1 MGLLYD
7 LSGKA
12 CGVLLTSSTS
22 VGDLATRNDAI
33 RTTLDGFIRSASVVG
48 MRHVMEEA
56 IEVEMEMGLNRARW
70 ALFLQAYSVAL
81 SHRSIA
87 L

>member
-1 MGLLYD
+1 MRLLYD

-22 VGDLATRNDAI
+22 VRDLATQNDTV

-56 IEVEMEMGLNRARW
+56 IDVEMEMGLNRARW
-70 ALFLQAYSVAL
+70 AFFLRA
-81 SHRSIA
+81 
-87 L
+87 